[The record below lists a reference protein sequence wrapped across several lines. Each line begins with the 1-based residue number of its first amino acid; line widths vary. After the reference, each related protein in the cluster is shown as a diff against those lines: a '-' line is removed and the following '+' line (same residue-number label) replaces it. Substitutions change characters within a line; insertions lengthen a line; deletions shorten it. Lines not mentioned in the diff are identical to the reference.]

1 MNPSQPTSEIEHN
14 GIGLPTQPLPK
25 NVLTLSTDQCQL
37 LLTGKIIGIRIG
49 SNPDV
54 SPEIMTLGLKIPDDL
69 TDTTMVSWSLHNA
82 VVRKLEEQ
90 RNALRSTLQ
99 DERAEAANIRARITN
114 IDDRL
119 HKAALAREEAR
130 AERDYERRRW
140 QDDQGVWLETRDA
153 NKRLTDEVASLKE
166 QLRIYQTMYP
176 QENK

>member
-1 MNPSQPTSEIEHN
+1 MSNMYVTTSIE
-14 GIGLPTQPLPK
+14 PLNK

-37 LLTGKIIGIRIG
+37 LLTGKIIAIRIG

-99 DERAEAANIRARITN
+99 DERAEAANIRARVTN

-166 QLRIYQTMYP
+166 QLKIYQTMYP
-176 QENK
+176 QEPR

>member
-1 MNPSQPTSEIEHN
+1 
-14 GIGLPTQPLPK
+14 
-25 NVLTLSTDQCQL
+25 
-37 LLTGKIIGIRIG
+37 
-49 SNPDV
+49 
-54 SPEIMTLGLKIPDDL
+54 MTLGLKIPDDL

-99 DERAEAANIRARITN
+99 DERAEAANIRARVTN

-166 QLRIYQTMYP
+166 QLKIYQTMYP
-176 QENK
+176 QEPR

>member
-1 MNPSQPTSEIEHN
+1 MSD
-14 GIGLPTQPLPK
+14 PLPK

-54 SPEIMTLGLKIPDDL
+54 SPEIMTLGLKIPEDL
-69 TDTTMVSWSLHNA
+69 SDTTMVSWSLHNL

-99 DERAEAANIRARITN
+99 DERAEAASIRARVTN

-119 HKAALAREEAR
+119 HNAALAREEAR
-130 AERDYERRRW
+130 AERDYERKRW
-140 QDDQGVWLETRDA
+140 HDDQGVWLETRDA
-153 NKRLTDEVASLKE
+153 NKRLTDEVAALNE

-176 QENK
+176 TGERK